1 MISSIIGLTA
11 AALTSLAFI
20 PQIIK
25 LFKTKSVMDLS
36 PITLGQFTF
45 GVLLWLVYGFLR
57 HDFVIILANLATL
70 LTLILLWYLCLK
82 FTKGIKWE

>member
-25 LFKTKSVMDLS
+25 LFKTKSVKDLS

-45 GVLLWLVYGFLR
+45 GVFLWLVYGFMR
-57 HDFVIILANLATL
+57 HDFVIILANSATL
-70 LTLILLWYLCLK
+70 LTLVLLWYLCLK
-82 FTKGIKWE
+82 FTRGIKWE